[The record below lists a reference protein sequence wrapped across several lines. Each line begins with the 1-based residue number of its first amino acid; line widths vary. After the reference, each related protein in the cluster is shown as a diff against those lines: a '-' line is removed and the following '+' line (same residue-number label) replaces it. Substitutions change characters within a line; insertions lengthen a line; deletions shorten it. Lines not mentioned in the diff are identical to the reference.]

1 MLSCQLAVIG
11 AGSAGCGA
19 ALAASRLGIDTVLVE
34 NYPRIGGISTF
45 AGVNCYEP
53 VAGATGISRL
63 LFEEMRRND
72 PAGVGIYRMARHCAV
87 PAGDEPPFPGA
98 EQRINPAGRYED
110 TLCSHVEER
119 EPRKAFLL
127 RSGVIFEPELFCRTV
142 EGMLAGS
149 GCCHIRTGVAPAA
162 LDCRDG
168 VLRRMVLT
176 DGTRLEAARWI
187 DCSGAVAA
195 QCGCRMLF
203 GREASGRFGESGA
216 PKFPEPVLNG
226 VSQIFRIRPAAGD
239 TVEPLPAGIPA
250 ACWWAAQFPAACF
263 TEYPNGDF
271 NCNMLP
277 TMSGLEFYALGT
289 DAAQA
294 ELKRRVYAY
303 WHYLQ
308 TGFPEFRRFRL
319 HHIFPRPGCRD
330 GYRVLCRGMLTERDV
345 LGGLGRQKR
354 DEIIAL
360 CDHPLDF
367 HGRGGGG
374 RSGSLYGIPYH
385 SLVPAG
391 MKNLLVAGRMAGFSA
406 LAASSCRLSRTMLQL
421 GEAAGTAAYLS
432 LERREDFPVL
442 PPGVVREL
450 LRAGGVEL

>member
-1 MLSCQLAVIG
+1 MISCQLAVIG

-19 ALAASRLGIDTVLVE
+19 ALAASRLGIDTILVE
-34 NYPRIGGISTF
+34 NYQRIGGTSTF

-53 VAGATGISRL
+53 VAGATGISRRI
-63 LFEEMRRND
+63 FQEMQRND
-72 PAGVGIYRMARHCAV
+72 SAGVGIYRITRHCMI
-87 PAGDEPPFPGA
+87 PDETAHPFPGS
-98 EQRINPAGRYED
+98 EQRIDPAGRYED
-110 TLCSHVEER
+110 TLRSHMEEQEFSR
-119 EPRKAFLL
+119 AL
-127 RSGVIFEPELFCRTV
+127 RLRRGIIFEPELFCRTV
-142 EGMLAGS
+142 EGLLAQS
-149 GCCHIRTGVAPAA
+149 GCCRLRTGVAPAA
-162 LDCRDG
+162 VECRDG

-203 GREASGRFGESGA
+203 GQEASGRYGESGA

-226 VSQIFRIRPAAGD
+226 VSQIFRIRPAAD
-239 TVEPLPAGIPA
+239 DAVEPLPAGIPA
-250 ACWWAAQFPAACF
+250 GCWWAAQFPMACI

-277 TMSGLEFYALGT
+277 TMSGLEFYAFEAG
-289 DAAQA
+289 AVSA
-294 ELKRRVYAY
+294 ELKRRVYAF

-308 TGFPEFRRFRL
+308 TTFPEFRRFRL

-330 GYRVLCRGMLTERDV
+330 GYRVLCRRMLTERDI
-345 LGGLGRQKR
+345 LGGLARQKR

-374 RSGSLYGIPYH
+374 RSGLLYGIPYH

-391 MKNLLVAGRMAGFSA
+391 MKNLLAAGRMAGFSA

-432 LERREDFPVL
+432 LERREDFPEL

-450 LRAGGVEL
+450 LQDGGVEF

>member
-72 PAGVGIYRMARHCAV
+72 PAGIGIYRMARHCAV

-149 GCCHIRTGVAPAA
+149 GCCRIRTGVAPAA

-226 VSQIFRIRPAAGD
+226 VSQIFRIRPGGRRRGGAASRRNSRRVLVGG
-239 TVEPLPAGIPA
+239 TVPGCLLHGVSEWGFQLQYAADHERIGILCARNRCGAGGIETAGLCVLALFADGISGVPA
-250 ACWWAAQFPAACF
+250 FPAAPYF
-263 TEYPNGDF
+263 
-271 NCNMLP
+271 
-277 TMSGLEFYALGT
+277 SGVR
-289 DAAQA
+289 AAA
-294 ELKRRVYAY
+294 TA
-303 WHYLQ
+303 
-308 TGFPEFRRFRL
+308 
-319 HHIFPRPGCRD
+319 
-330 GYRVLCRGMLTERDV
+330 
-345 LGGLGRQKR
+345 
-354 DEIIAL
+354 IA
-360 CDHPLDF
+360 CC
-367 HGRGGGG
+367 
-374 RSGSLYGIPYH
+374 
-385 SLVPAG
+385 
-391 MKNLLVAGRMAGFSA
+391 
-406 LAASSCRLSRTMLQL
+406 AAAC
-421 GEAAGTAAYLS
+421 
-432 LERREDFPVL
+432 
-442 PPGVVREL
+442 
-450 LRAGGVEL
+450 